1 MSRAQGELLAELL
14 SESLAAWHVEGRVAR
29 IDDGGIVISG
39 SGKSITIE
47 PAPPPQQKIFRW
59 LVTIDGRQ
67 RPAVSV
73 VAVLRQVRQAL
84 DGGYAASRA
93 RVTVAPLVPP

>member
-1 MSRAQGELLAELL
+1 LNRAQGELVAELL

-29 IDDGGIVISG
+29 AGDGGIAISG

-47 PAPPPQQKIFRW
+47 PAPPPQQEMFRW
-59 LVTIDGRQ
+59 LVAIDGRQ

-73 VAVLRQVRQAL
+73 VAILRQVRQAL
-84 DGGYAASRA
+84 DPSHATSRV